1 MSLNKLVARLGRGV
15 ESEEVFEIGQKKL
28 GFSMMRVTDDG
39 TVFYLGEDRVLR
51 VTETETQ
58 ILPFSVYKEMYDKK

>member
-28 GFSMMRVTDDG
+28 GFSMMRVTEDG
-39 TVFYLGEDRVLR
+39 TVFYISEARVLR
-51 VTETETQ
+51 VTATETQ
-58 ILPFSVYKEMYDKK
+58 IMSFATYKKEYCK